1 MLRRLVYAWLALV
14 GLAGILEDR
23 EVVCSSDKIV
33 VNLSFARP
41 FKGVVFAKD
50 RYLDNE
56 CRWLGNGGHYLL
68 VTVPLNYKNSTNKGE
83 GFCGLQF
90 NAKTGEHSISL
101 IISPDPV
108 ILTDESVALLTHC
121 VQTMEDFVITL
132 EPPKNEGAFKVAR
145 NEAMTVTGNAEKTP
159 SLSLRV
165 LGDHGY
171 KGDVI
176 TEGFVGQRITLD
188 ARLEESSIFD
198 MFVHDCVAHDGTNN
212 ADATVPIIDANGCA
226 VKLLRAID
234 PPVFSSS
241 PMKNMA
247 KHTYIHLY
255 GFQFT
260 SADTVHFECKIT
272 TCLNECPMKQ
282 CPDEGLSTVTSVG
295 QKLKT
300 STVKTL
306 LQMNPQSS
314 HSHSQAME
322 MNDKKECLEPSTAAF
337 VCLGTVVVFFLLAYF
352 TKKLI
357 RSYNQFVT
365 EKR

>member
-1 MLRRLVYAWLALV
+1 MFRRLIYAWLIGL

-23 EVVCSSDKIV
+23 EVICSSDKIV

-41 FKGVVFAKD
+41 FRGVVFAKD
-50 RYLDNE
+50 RYLDKE

-68 VTVPLNYKNSTNKGE
+68 VAVPLSYKNSTVLGE
-83 GFCGLQF
+83 GFCGIRF
-90 NAKTGEHSISL
+90 DSKTGEHSVTL

-108 ILTDESVALLTHC
+108 ILTDESIALQTHC
-121 VQTMEDFVITL
+121 VQTIEDFVITL
-132 EPPKNEGAFKVAR
+132 EPPKNDGAFKVSR
-145 NEAMTVTGNAEKTP
+145 SESMTVTGNAEKVP

-171 KGDVI
+171 KGNVI
-176 TEGFVGQRITLD
+176 TEGSVGQRITLD
-188 ARLEESSIFD
+188 ARLEESSVFD
-198 MFVHDCVAHDGTNN
+198 MFVHDCVAHDGTNHP
-212 ADATVPIIDANGCA
+212 DASVPIIDSNGCA

-247 KHTYIHLY
+247 KHVYIHLY

-260 SADTVHFECKIT
+260 SASTVHFECKVT

-282 CPDEGLSTVTSVG
+282 CPDEGLSTVTSAG
-295 QKLKT
+295 EKLKT
-300 STVKTL
+300 FVIKTAL
-306 LQMNPQSS
+306 VIVAPSS
-314 HSHSQAME
+314 HPQSQAME
-322 MNDKKECLEPSTAAF
+322 MNEQRECLEPQMAVF
-337 VCLGTVVVFFLLAYF
+337 VCLGTVLVFCILTYF
-352 TKKLI
+352 TRKLI
-357 RSYNQFVT
+357 RSYNQFVS